1 MVKHNSI
8 LRDLV
13 PLNSLSPAQF
23 EDISKQMVVVQV
35 RAGQFLFLQGDR
47 DNRTMYL
54 LDGEV
59 NFVDAR
65 GRISGAVHAGTDPSR
80 YPLANHQPR
89 MVSARAARGSII
101 ACIDSSRLDVQLTWD
116 QSAAPCEAVDIG
128 TGKGDDWLT
137 RMLQS
142 DAFVKMAPADLQRLL
157 RSMES
162 VPVKAGDVVIHQGDE
177 GDFFYILSKGSCS
190 VTRRVASN
198 GWEVPLAELSA
209 GDCFGEE
216 ALVSEAKRN
225 ATITMLTDG
234 TLMRLSKRDFLE
246 LLKKPLVHYVD
257 YEHAAAMVKG
267 GGTWLDVRVP
277 EEHARQ
283 ALNGSI
289 NVPLSTLRDR
299 ASKLSVKQ
307 LYIICCDTGRRS
319 AAAAFL
325 LTQRGFEVYVLEGG
339 LNRAQGALGHVP
351 MDVGNGV
358 GASDGVIEY
367 EAPRQGGSG
376 DSVKVEPEKG
386 GKRGIP
392 PNEQPDYRKAFQ
404 QLHLQQKKLL
414 QERDQLRAR
423 IRELEAQLVQPASKN
438 RDRERELAWDI
449 VRDD

>member
-1 MVKHNSI
+1 MRFDNTEVQMMVSHNSI

-13 PLNSLSPAQF
+13 PLNSLSPTQF

-47 DNRTMYL
+47 DGRTIYL

-59 NFVDAR
+59 NFVDVR
-65 GRISGAVHAGTDPSR
+65 GHISGVVHAGTDPSR

-101 ACIDSSRLDVQLTWD
+101 ACIDSRRLDVQLTWD
-116 QSAAPCEAVDIG
+116 QSTAPCEAVDIG
-128 TGKGDDWLT
+128 IGKGNDWLT

-157 RSMES
+157 RSMEA
-162 VPVKAGDVVIHQGDE
+162 VPVRAGDVVIRQGDE
-177 GDFFYILSKGSCS
+177 GDYFYIMRKGRCT
-190 VTRRVASN
+190 VTRKVASN
-198 GWEVPLAELSA
+198 GWEVPLAELTT

-216 ALVSEAKRN
+216 ALVSEARRN

-257 YEHAAAMVKG
+257 YERAATMVRCG
-267 GGTWLDVRVP
+267 GQWLDVRVP

-289 NVPLSTLRDR
+289 NIPLSTLRDR
-299 ASKLSVKQ
+299 VSKLSGNQ

-339 LNRAQGALGHVP
+339 LNSAKGALESTLAAAGS
-351 MDVGNGV
+351 GV
-358 GASDGVIEY
+358 G
-367 EAPRQGGSG
+367 
-376 DSVKVEPEKG
+376 
-386 GKRGIP
+386 
-392 PNEQPDYRKAFQ
+392 
-404 QLHLQQKKLL
+404 
-414 QERDQLRAR
+414 
-423 IRELEAQLVQPASKN
+423 
-438 RDRERELAWDI
+438 DI
-449 VRDD
+449 